1 MKDVQRRACR
11 FPDALLQIRAR
22 GHLLGSNAADTRL
35 GVLFHASSSEWDELH
50 LEASDLHVGSARQCQ
65 KHAYTYWPAP
75 GTAAFEIRAMKVL
88 IPNTPSNS
96 ISRSLIPHSIRSR
109 RVHNIF

>member
-1 MKDVQRRACR
+1 VGWVGSKLTVTV
-11 FPDALLQIRAR
+11 LQWLKWIVEEDTGRYLGQDPGVSLQAR

-75 GTAAFEIRAMKVL
+75 GTAAFEIRAMKVR
-88 IPNTPSNS
+88 IPNTPAN
-96 ISRSLIPHSIRSR
+96 
-109 RVHNIF
+109 